1 MPLYTL
7 LCPDSN
13 GLHTPVEKLMTFAQ
27 YDRGIKRGYG
37 ACPDC
42 GGGLTPALN
51 QSALYGMMRV
61 KDSDFADAEEA
72 TGEKITSTRDID
84 RLEKA
89 GVIRAITNPSRY
101 RKFKEK
107 K

>member
-1 MPLYTL
+1 MPFYNMY
-7 LCPDSN
+7 CEMKHRASR
-13 GLHTPVEKLMTFAQ
+13 HMTFSEFDK
-27 YDRGIKRGYG
+27 YDPLAEESPHCFCGRTLHVGIHQ
-37 ACPDC
+37 P
-42 GGGLTPALN
+42 
-51 QSALYGMMRV
+51 ALYGMMRV

-72 TGEKITSTRDID
+72 TGEKVTSTRDID

-89 GVIRAITNPSRY
+89 GVIRAVTNPSRY